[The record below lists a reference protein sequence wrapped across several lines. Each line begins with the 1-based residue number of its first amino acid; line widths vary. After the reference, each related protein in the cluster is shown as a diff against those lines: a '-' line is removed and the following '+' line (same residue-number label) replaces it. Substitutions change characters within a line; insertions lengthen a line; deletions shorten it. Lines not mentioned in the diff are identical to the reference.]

1 MGPLLG
7 RANVLAVVAM
17 VEWELSSTT
26 SREACCGLMAFDNA
40 VPAVTV
46 GDPLDES
53 LSEYDQEH
61 PAREG
66 SNSKSDIRHVE
77 ILVSRGWGGL
87 RDLNPR
93 PSDPQSDA
101 LTS

>member
-1 MGPLLG
+1 
-7 RANVLAVVAM
+7 
-17 VEWELSSTT
+17 
-26 SREACCGLMAFDNA
+26 MASDNA
-40 VPAVTV
+40 VPAVAV

-53 LSEYDQEH
+53 LSEYDQEQ
-61 PAREG
+61 PARYG

-77 ILVSRGWGGL
+77 IRVSRGWGGL